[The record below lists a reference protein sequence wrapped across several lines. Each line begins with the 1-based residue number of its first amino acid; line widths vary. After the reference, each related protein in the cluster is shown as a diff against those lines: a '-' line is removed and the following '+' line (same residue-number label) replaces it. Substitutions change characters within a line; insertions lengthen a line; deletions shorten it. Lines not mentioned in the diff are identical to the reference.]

1 MQKSLSTLGDG
12 LLTTGRTHRAVQL
25 RTAPCVSE
33 MDYGE
38 LIEPGCTPGWV
49 ELSRLPSGVYIL
61 NLLADANPENRWIL
75 PFNQAIMKAFDALE
89 DHLEFDA
96 GDLPAALLTI
106 SQSPKFFSNG
116 IDPTGSYSKQL
127 GLEKPSEI
135 DALEGIILGMPGFI
149 RPLQLPIPTIAAIG
163 GHAFGAG
170 MCVCAA
176 PARTPRVCPRL
187 LGSCDASA
195 APHAAGGATHR
206 MFAVAHDYRLQREDR
221 GYMCAIEVEIGVG
234 IPPPEMELF
243 AHAVSKPAFYQ
254 TVMGAK
260 RWGADDALDEGLI
273 VAACPMEELYAES
286 LQYAES
292 QAKLAAGPALRRNF
306 MAIKHKAKGHVER
319 MVMEHTFPHG
329 ELPKP
334 LAQNDAAVAQV
345 KEKYPHFLAQISKQ
359 FVEPPVVDPEAVRAA
374 ARVAAMAM
382 AATRENVKQPAK
394 L

>member
-1 MQKSLSTLGDG
+1 M
-12 LLTTGRTHRAVQL
+12 A
-25 RTAPCVSE
+25 

-49 ELSRLPSGVYIL
+49 SLSRLPSGVYVL
-61 NLLADANPENRWIL
+61 NLLADENPENRWTVPISVFQTSPTLSNLVRRRRENRWIL

-89 DHLEFDA
+89 DHLEHDA

-106 SQSPKFFSNG
+106 SQSAKFFSNG

-135 DALEGIILGMPGFI
+135 DSLEGIILGMPSFI
-149 RPLQLPIPTIAAIG
+149 RPMQLPIPTIAAIN

-170 MCVCAA
+170 M
-176 PARTPRVCPRL
+176 
-187 LGSCDASA
+187 
-195 APHAAGGATHR
+195 

-254 TVMGAK
+254 TVMAAK
-260 RWGADDALDEGLI
+260 RWGAVDALQEGLI
-273 VAACPMEELYAES
+273 VAACPMEQLYQES

-319 MVMEHTFPHG
+319 MVMEYTFPDG
-329 ELPKP
+329 KLPTP
-334 LAQNDAAVAQV
+334 LADNETAVAQV
-345 KEKYPHFLAQISKQ
+345 KAKYPHFLKQISKK
-359 FVEPPVVDPEAVRAA
+359 FVDPPVVDPEAVQAA
-374 ARVAAMAM
+374 ARVAAMAA
-382 AATRENVKQPAK
+382 AATQKQVKRPPK